1 MNNITELEYKKIKNK
16 LGNNDYRLG
25 LDLGVGSIGYCA
37 IALKNDDNGEKS
49 ITDNVV
55 LLGSRI
61 FKASNGSIDRRQK
74 RGQRNNHRHNRER
87 KRFLWNLL
95 ASKNLALEMPKD
107 IDKKED
113 SSEKETSK
121 KRFPKETL
129 KKDPYTLRYKAL
141 EEQLEKYDLGYV
153 VYHIANHRGTASVR
167 TFLEDDEATR
177 KDNTETARIADN
189 IKSVMKSKEYRTY
202 G

>member
-1 MNNITELEYKKIKNK
+1 MERMNIRNKNYYKYYWLKSIGFLLIDFIFGGEMNNITELEYKKIKNK

-87 KRFLWNLL
+87 KRFYL
-95 ASKNLALEMPKD
+95 
-107 IDKKED
+107 
-113 SSEKETSK
+113 
-121 KRFPKETL
+121 
-129 KKDPYTLRYKAL
+129 
-141 EEQLEKYDLGYV
+141 
-153 VYHIANHRGTASVR
+153 
-167 TFLEDDEATR
+167 
-177 KDNTETARIADN
+177 
-189 IKSVMKSKEYRTY
+189 Y
-202 G
+202 GW